1 MSVAIDFAQD
11 GKRGTFRLSG
21 PSDIAGAVDVLVRC
35 VKHAADAG
43 LRRVLID
50 GTAIEGLQ
58 APDAF
63 VRFRLGERVAAV
75 SGAGMWCA
83 VVVQPELIDREKLGV
98 LVARNRGFYCDVF
111 ASSAEAEAWLAQ
123 PAAQVES
130 WRP

>member
-1 MSVAIDFAQD
+1 MSVAIDFVQD

-21 PSDIAGAVDVLVRC
+21 QSDNATAVDTLVTC

-50 GTAIEGLQ
+50 GTGIEGLRV
-58 APDAF
+58 PDSF
-63 VRFRLGERVAAV
+63 VRYRLGERVAAV

-83 VVVQPELIDREKLGV
+83 VVVRPELIDRDKFGV

-111 ASSAEAEAWLAQ
+111 SSLAEAEAWLAQ
-123 PAAQVES
+123 PAAQVDG
-130 WRP
+130 WRS